1 MPSKDVYTF
10 VLVHGAWHGGWCWGL
25 VAQIL
30 RARGHNVSAPTLTGL
45 GERAHLLTEHV
56 DFETFVL
63 DVQNHIE
70 TERLRDVVLVG
81 HSFGGNVITVVADKS
96 VDRIKRLI
104 FLDAALPEDGRNI
117 MDQLSHTVA
126 EGRISLS
133 RKSSGGLTMPCPSPE
148 AFGIFLPEHE
158 AYVQGRLTPHPINT
172 YLSPISIRGSI
183 GSGLPCDF
191 ISCTEPGYGFIE
203 PALLKAQVAGWTLHE
218 IPTGNDAMI
227 TAPHTT
233 ADLFERIAAAM

>member
-63 DVQNHIE
+63 DVQSHIE

-96 VDRIKRLI
+96 VNRIKRLI

-126 EGRISLS
+126 EGLLQSAVTKQGIPVPSHTLS
-133 RKSSGGLTMPCPSPE
+133 VGDLGLFTYQKSSTSEALRTPIRYWSSCEAPS
-148 AFGIFLPEHE
+148 
-158 AYVQGRLTPHPINT
+158 
-172 YLSPISIRGSI
+172 
-183 GSGLPCDF
+183 
-191 ISCTEPGYGFIE
+191 
-203 PALLKAQVAGWTLHE
+203 
-218 IPTGNDAMI
+218 
-227 TAPHTT
+227 
-233 ADLFERIAAAM
+233 